1 MERNAEESQQASPH
15 IRPQHSKQTSIF
27 LFFKRLFESRSH
39 QFLPYLIEKIIDS
52 SSATRIFFIR
62 SPRSLWQ
69 CCLKVWQACD
79 NELYNTLDKT
89 KWTDYVLEGWRFN
102 RRFARGVYL
111 GIALVR
117 LLETNN
123 MLELSGL
130 IKMPNEKRLRMRQ
143 LEAQEQYA
151 LVMRCLDEDWRLDGQ
166 LKRGELST
174 KAGVEFLA
182 TEIAK
187 MHQAL
192 EASPNDIGTVEHIR
206 DKLKFNTGLFER
218 ALRQLASNRFDTSEY
233 WFIPERMK
241 EGYKGCIKH
250 FIQRFE
256 ANHIKRCH
264 GDLKAT
270 NLWVQPEA
278 VGFLELRK
286 SPQQLLALD
295 CVDFNPR
302 FCHIDT
308 LSDVAMLAIDIEV
321 YLVDQLA
328 ESIQEETGKYP
339 AGYFLETYL
348 ERVGE
353 QSTEPIWALLEYY
366 MTEKAMICAYMSIL
380 YDKLP
385 DLGQRYLNI
394 ALIHAHR
401 LSDSLTSQL

>member
-1 MERNAEESQQASPH
+1 MEKITEENQQTSPQAHSQLK
-15 IRPQHSKQTSIF
+15 KQTRIF
-27 LFFKRLFESRSH
+27 LFFKRLFESCSH

-52 SSATRIFFIR
+52 SPATRIFFIR

-69 CCLKVWQACD
+69 CCLKVWRACD
-79 NELYNTLDKT
+79 DELYNTLDKN

-102 RRFARGVYL
+102 RRFAKDVYL

-123 MLELSGL
+123 ILELSGL
-130 IKMPNEKRLRMRQ
+130 IKIPNEKKLRMRQ

-151 LVMRCLDEDWRLDGQ
+151 LVMRCLDEDWRLDSQ

-182 TEIAK
+182 SEIAQ
-187 MHQAL
+187 MHKAL
-192 EASPNDIGTVEHIR
+192 QTSPNDIGTVEHIR

-218 ALRQLASNRFDTSEY
+218 ALRQLASNKFDTSEY
-233 WFIPERMK
+233 QFIPEQMK
-241 EGYKGCIKH
+241 EAYKRCVKH

-256 ANHIKRCH
+256 TNHIKRCH

-270 NLWVQPEA
+270 NLWVQLKA
-278 VGFLELRK
+278 VRFLELRK
-286 SPQQLLALD
+286 SPQRLLALD

-308 LSDVAMLAIDIEV
+308 LSDVAMLAVDIEV

-328 ESIQEETGKYP
+328 ESIQEETGKNP
-339 AGYFLETYL
+339 AQYFLEAYL
-348 ERVGE
+348 EHAGE
-353 QSTEPIWALLEYY
+353 QGTEPIWALLEYY

-394 ALIHAHR
+394 ALIHAHK
-401 LSDSLTSQL
+401 LPGSLTSQL